1 MRRIKE
7 KYENTYTTV
16 RKMSSLF
23 FVMDKKGVC
32 LMNIIHI
39 ETKNHYKSEKE
50 NEMETIPIIKRIYYE
65 NGEIKFEILE
75 GNNVPSTQLDK

>member
-16 RKMSSLF
+16 RKMCYLF
-23 FVMDKKGVC
+23 FVVNKKEVY

-75 GNNVPSTQLDK
+75 EKDVPTTWLDR